1 MSSVWRIEFTKQAEK
16 SLLKIGKS
24 DAARIIRKLEEIAA
38 SDAPR
43 STGKA
48 LKGKE
53 FKNLW
58 RYRVGD
64 YRVLCNIED
73 DQLVVL
79 VVEIGHRREV
89 YR

>member
-1 MSSVWRIEFTKQAEK
+1 MSSAWRIEFTKHAEK
-16 SLLKIGKS
+16 ALLKINKTN
-24 DAARIIRKLEEIAA
+24 AARIIRKLEEIVA
-38 SDAPR
+38 SGEPR

-48 LKGKE
+48 LKGKD

-79 VVEIGHRREV
+79 VVEIGHRRAV

>member
-1 MSSVWRIEFTKQAEK
+1 MSSAWRIEFTKQAEK
-16 SLLKIGKS
+16 SLLKISKP

-38 SDAPR
+38 LEAPR

-53 FKNLW
+53 FNNLW
-58 RYRVGD
+58 RFRVGD
-64 YRVLCNIED
+64 YRVLCDFED
-73 DQLVVL
+73 DQLIVL
-79 VVEIGHRREV
+79 VVEVGHRRDV